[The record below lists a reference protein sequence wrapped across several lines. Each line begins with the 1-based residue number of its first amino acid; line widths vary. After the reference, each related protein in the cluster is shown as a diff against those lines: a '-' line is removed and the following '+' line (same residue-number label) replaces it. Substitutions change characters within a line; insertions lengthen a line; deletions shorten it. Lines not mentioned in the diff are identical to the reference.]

1 MGQRRGSRA
10 AFSRSHMTSRGP
22 DRLSGPVGTGELRAG
37 CSVASGSRVA
47 SGPGP
52 RCLGA
57 MAQPAG
63 RNDEGLSLGEPP
75 AGLTTCDS
83 VRHGNEGR
91 RARPLGWE
99 WGARAQGRV
108 ARGSEAGAS
117 PWTSPF
123 LRGKQRCRR
132 RVCVTCGRRAG
143 ASTATSSPK
152 PGPSVAGRPRAYLSV
167 SHCDCLSLSLIFS
180 GAVEA
185 SV

>member
-1 MGQRRGSRA
+1 MRA
-10 AFSRSHMTSRGP
+10 APSPKEAAWPPAPGP
-22 DRLSGPVGTGELRAG
+22 G
-37 CSVASGSRVA
+37 ASGRWPS
-47 SGPGP
+47 
-52 RCLGA
+52 
-57 MAQPAG
+57 QPA
-63 RNDEGLSLGEPP
+63 EGLSPGEPP

-91 RARPLGWE
+91 RARSFGRGQRPLGRE

-117 PWTSPF
+117 PWTSPPF

-167 SHCDCLSLSLIFS
+167 SHCDCLSLIFS

>member
-1 MGQRRGSRA
+1 
-10 AFSRSHMTSRGP
+10 MTSRGA

-37 CSVASGSRVA
+37 CSIASGSRVA

-63 RNDEGLSLGEPP
+63 RNDKGLSPGEPP

-91 RARPLGWE
+91 RARSFGRGQRPLGRE
-99 WGARAQGRV
+99 PGARSQGRV

-117 PWTSPF
+117 PWTSPPF

-152 PGPSVAGRPRAYLSV
+152 PRPSVAGRPRAYLSV
-167 SHCDCLSLSLIFS
+167 SHCDCLSLIFS